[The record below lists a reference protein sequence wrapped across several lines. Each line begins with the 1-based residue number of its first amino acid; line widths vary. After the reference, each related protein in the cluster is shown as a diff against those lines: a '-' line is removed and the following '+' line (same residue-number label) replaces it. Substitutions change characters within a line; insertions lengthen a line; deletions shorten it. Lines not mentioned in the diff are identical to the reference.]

1 VEGET
6 MKLTV
11 DGIELEVS
19 DEVGAVIQAM
29 LRRSDRRADSI
40 TEADLARARFDAE
53 TLSAHKWGAGAGAPA
68 LPLNADG
75 EVDLDAARQRFDAA
89 SRDAWRWGTLTRT

>member
-1 VEGET
+1 

-19 DEVGAVIQAM
+19 EEVGAVLQAM
-29 LRRSDRRADSI
+29 LRRSGRRTDGITRADL
-40 TEADLARARFDAE
+40 DRARFDAE
-53 TLSAHKWGAGAGAPA
+53 TLSAHKWGANANAAA

-75 EVDLDAARQRFDAA
+75 EVDLDAARKRFDAA
-89 SRDAWRWGTLTRT
+89 TQDAWRWGTLTPS